1 MGFVRFSLFLSGL
14 LANCG
19 FVVGSVIPYLTGVHL
34 GISYLVLDFDGI
46 DANFEIDVN

>member
-14 LANCG
+14 LANRG
-19 FVVGSVIPYLTGVHL
+19 FAVGSAVHNLTGVHL
-34 GISYLVLDFDGI
+34 GISFLVLDFDGI